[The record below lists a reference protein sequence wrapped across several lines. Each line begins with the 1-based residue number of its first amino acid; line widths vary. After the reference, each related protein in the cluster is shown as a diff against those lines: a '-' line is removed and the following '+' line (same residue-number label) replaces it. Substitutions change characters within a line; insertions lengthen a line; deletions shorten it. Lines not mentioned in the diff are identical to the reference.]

1 VRDFT
6 DLSEGDYPWLDGVAA
21 EIPYNNLTVTMEVK
35 DCHFYLIDDWG
46 SFESRPEFTADKLV
60 GVGLYTSDVLSD
72 GYIPVGMESAD
83 ALADTFETLTS
94 KFKAAT
100 VTLWKNMSGWSRDQM
115 MDAGAIIYFSMIKD
129 FAHIAGVYDVDDW
142 MTIDVRA
149 DRFRPLLND
158 EFGRDFLGE
167 MVGLVDL
174 PSQQISPYSMMQHT
188 NRPAR
193 YLTLV
198 PPSAIEADAP
208 ATCGPLAQG
217 VSHHP
222 PKQGR
227 YLTTAGP
234 LSLADYNAQAQA
246 FKSPQMSPEHRYLSD
261 SWIKWNRDDP
271 RVDALYRLEQRASRR
286 LAGRGAGLT
295 PEDIEA
301 LRADDQ
307 AETGR

>member
-94 KFKAAT
+94 KFNAGT
-100 VTLWKNMSGWSRDQM
+100 VTLWKYMSGWSRDQM

-158 EFGRDFLGE
+158 EFGRDFLG
-167 MVGLVDL
+167 GF
-174 PSQQISPYSMMQHT
+174 
-188 NRPAR
+188 
-193 YLTLV
+193 
-198 PPSAIEADAP
+198 SA
-208 ATCGPLAQG
+208 
-217 VSHHP
+217 HP
-222 PKQGR
+222 PI
-227 YLTTAGP
+227 
-234 LSLADYNAQAQA
+234 LAA
-246 FKSPQMSPEHRYLSD
+246 FGTPVQ
-261 SWIKWNRDDP
+261 
-271 RVDALYRLEQRASRR
+271 RR
-286 LAGRGAGLT
+286 LTSTSAANGRRGGGL
-295 PEDIEA
+295 DLASI
-301 LRADDQ
+301 RS
-307 AETGR
+307 R